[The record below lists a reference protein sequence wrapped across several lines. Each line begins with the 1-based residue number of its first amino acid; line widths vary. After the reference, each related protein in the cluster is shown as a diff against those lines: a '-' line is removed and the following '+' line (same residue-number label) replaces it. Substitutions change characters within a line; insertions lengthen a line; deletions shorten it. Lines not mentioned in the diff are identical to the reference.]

1 LSGVLLGA
9 CPEGPGDRPVDAGFP
24 DLPPFNFPEAGDVIA
39 LEPPPAGSD
48 QCHGAITVA
57 LTGGKALVKGTTS
70 GAINEFG
77 DKLRCGEATGLPGPQ
92 RYYKVQLS
100 ASTTYRLQLKPQ
112 FEAVLYLFVE
122 CSQTLI
128 NVDCASGGATG
139 LFSGLVAS
147 GATKTMF
154 FEPTVTGTHYI
165 AVDSASSSAAGA
177 FELQVE
183 AIPAATHGSCSSA
196 KELKLSSG
204 AVNVVGSTLGA
215 KNEYTTQIS
224 CNTGLTFKGPQV
236 YYKVALAKGGWYR
249 VALSPEFPASL
260 YLVNNK
266 GNCKAQNIETDCSSI
281 TGTVLPTVAAGAT
294 GATAFS
300 PLSAGDYLVVVDSL
314 DPKEAGAFKLSIES
328 YTPPGNMTCGGATS
342 VVLLAGQGKVSG
354 TTASFLNDLG
364 AHVTC
369 GKGAPLVAPQSYFK
383 LDLEQKTYQLALKP
397 SFSAALAVGSSCL
410 TLPVDCGSAGL
421 SGALLSAPAGQ
432 VATTLFTAPKAGA
445 YLMAVDGTS
454 AGAAGAFELQISE
467 YLKPTNGVCAS
478 PRALA
483 LGASPA
489 KELGD
494 TSPLKNDLAGVAC
507 GSSLGPWPGAQAYYK
522 VSLKGGTSYTVTLTP
537 EAGFD
542 PALYAFPAGTAC
554 TAAAVN
560 SACTGAW
567 SDNQGAGKV
576 ESLKLAP
583 SADTDYVLVVD
594 AWSASEIGT
603 FELKVS
609 W

>member
-1 LSGVLLGA
+1 VLLGA
-9 CPEGPGDRPVDAGFP
+9 CDEGPGDRPIDAGFP

-39 LEPPPAGSD
+39 LEPPLAGSD
-48 QCHGAITVA
+48 QCGGAITVA
-57 LTGGKALVKGTTS
+57 LVGGKALVKGTTS

-77 DKLRCGEATGLPGPQ
+77 EKVRCGEATGLVGPQ

-100 ASTTYRLQLKPQ
+100 SGTTYRLQLRPQ
-112 FEAVLYLFVE
+112 FEAALYLFVE

-139 LFSGLVAS
+139 LFSGTVAN

-165 AVDSASSSAAGA
+165 AVDSATSSATGA

-204 AVNVVGSTLGA
+204 VVSVVGSTLGA

-236 YYKVALAKGGWYR
+236 YYKVALTKGSWYR
-249 VALSPEFPASL
+249 LSLSPEFPASL
-260 YLVNNK
+260 YLVNDK

-281 TGTVLPTVAAGAT
+281 TGTVLPTVAQGAT

-300 PLSAGDYLVVVDSL
+300 PLSDGDYLIVVDSL

-328 YTPPGNMTCGGATS
+328 FAPPGNMTCGGAKS
-342 VVLLAGQGKVSG
+342 VALSAGQAKVSS
-354 TTASFLNDLG
+354 TTAAFLNDLG

-369 GKGAPLVAPQSYFK
+369 GKGAPLVAPQAYFQ

-397 SFSAALAVGSSCL
+397 TFPAALAVGSSCL
-410 TLPVDCGSAGL
+410 TLPVDCGSAGF

-432 VATTLFTAPKAGA
+432 VATTLFSAPKAGT
-445 YLMAVDGTS
+445 YLLAVDGTS
-454 AGAAGAFELQISE
+454 SAAAGAFVLQVTE
-467 YLKPTNGVCAS
+467 YVKPTNGVCSGAKT
-478 PRALA
+478 LA
-483 LGASPA
+483 LTASPA
-489 KELGD
+489 KQLGD

-507 GSSLGPWPGAQAYYK
+507 GGSLGPWPGAQAYYK
-522 VSLKGGTSYTVTLTP
+522 VSLKSGTSYTVTLTP
-537 EAGFD
+537 EVSFD
-542 PALYAFPAGTAC
+542 PALYVFPASTSC
-554 TAAAVN
+554 TTAAVN
-560 SACTGAW
+560 AACAGAW
-567 SDNQGAGKV
+567 SDSQGAGKV
-576 ESLKLAP
+576 ESLKLTP
-583 SADTDYVLVVD
+583 STDTDFVLVVD
-594 AWSASEIGT
+594 AWSVSEIGT
-603 FELKVS
+603 FELQIS